1 MEKQR
6 RKLKKMLVI
15 AISALTLAMAPAEA
29 AIPFNT
35 VVTAQAAVK
44 MSSSKATMVKGQKK
58 TLKVN
63 GTSKKAKWYTS
74 NKKVA
79 TVSSKGVV
87 TAKGKGTATITAKVG
102 SKKYTCKITV
112 QTPKLSRSSATIY
125 VNKTLQLKVSG
136 TTQKVKWSTSNK
148 KIATVSSKGKVTAKA
163 AGKANITATINGVKF
178 VCKVTVKKASSGTT
192 AKQKANQTLKN
203 YIQSKGYTNSDGNK
217 FIVTYDTTDSV
228 KFTCGIVYNSK
239 KNQFN
244 YMIVAEGN
252 TGNFISTLTM
262 TTSLNPST
270 ASNDFIYAE
279 NAGGFRMKVNF
290 DMSSYK
296 ANSKLKFTTT
306 YTEGASAS
314 YTDMNNAA
322 NALLQSG
329 MRGWS
334 QLAKKAGVSMKSLG
348 FSSYNG

>member
-1 MEKQR
+1 MKKQR
-6 RKLKKMLVI
+6 RNLMKALVI
-15 AISALTLAMAPAEA
+15 AFSVLTLVMAPAEA

-35 VVTAQAAVK
+35 VVTAEAAVK
-44 MSSSKATMVKGQKK
+44 LSSSKTTMVKGQKK
-58 TLKVN
+58 TLKVK
-63 GTSKKAKWYTS
+63 GTSKKVKWSTS

-102 SKKYTCKITV
+102 TKKYKCKVTV
-112 QTPKLSRSSATIY
+112 QVPKLSKSSATIY

-136 TTQKVKWSTSNK
+136 TTQKVTWSTSNK
-148 KIATVSSKGKVTAKA
+148 KVATVSSKGKVTAKA
-163 AGKANITATINGVKF
+163 AGKANITAKINGVKF
-178 VCKVTVKKASSGTT
+178 VCKVTVKKASTSTT

-203 YIQSKGYTNSDGNK
+203 YIQSKGYVNSDGNR
-217 FIVTYDTTDSV
+217 FIVTYDTVGTTE
-228 KFTCGIVYNSK
+228 FQCGIVYDRN

-244 YMIVAEGN
+244 YVITADNDTADFV
-252 TGNFISTLTM
+252 SVLTM

-270 ASNDFIYAE
+270 AKNECIYVE
-279 NAGGFRMKVNF
+279 DAGGFIMKVNF
-290 DMSSYK
+290 DMASYK
-296 ANSKLKFTTT
+296 ANSTLKFTVTE
-306 YTEGASAS
+306 TEGATTS
-314 YTDMNNAA
+314 YTNMNNIA

-334 QLAKKAGVSMKSLG
+334 QLAKKAGVTLKSLG